1 MGEKKAKPGGT
12 EDLIL
17 QALGSRRKQCT
28 GERGL
33 G

>member
-1 MGEKKAKPGGT
+1 MDEKKTKPGGT
-12 EDLIL
+12 EDLVL
-17 QALGSRRKQCT
+17 QALGSRRKQRT